1 MKIERPKRWLIITII
16 TLSFF
21 ATAIPILGV
30 LVGVLLLI
38 KMKKDNKI
46 FDFLISQNQ
55 TLENTEK
62 KIKQKQIDL
71 ENLNSKIKTNNNENE
86 KAILEYNS
94 NIYNL
99 KSEIEL
105 LTYKIKAIKDDYTN
119 YYDNFEEIKSYKDLE
134 KILTTL
140 QVGLYAKEYNFDI
153 SEEFRI
159 ELKSKQKEQAECIKN
174 NQAIKQNL
182 NNNILYN
189 YSLKKSDYNK
199 VINAIIKL
207 SLRAFNNE
215 CDSVIAKVTSK
226 NIVNSRKRIESS
238 FDNINKLIDSFGLM
252 ISIDYFK
259 LKINEVQLAYEY
271 EVKKAEEREE
281 QKQLKDQMREEAKV
295 KSEIDKMEKEAKK
308 ETELYEKALKK
319 ATLELQNASIEEQ
332 NKLDLQIQSL
342 KDKLKEAEEKM
353 KRAKSMAE
361 QTKAGHVYIIS
372 NIGSFGENIYKI
384 GMTRRLD
391 PTERVN
397 ELSSASVPFPF
408 DIHATI
414 QTDNA
419 PALENELHKKF
430 EKNKLNKINSRKE
443 FFKISLNEIEQAVK
457 ELYGD
462 FKITKHA
469 EAYEYKQSLLE
480 TNVN

>member
-1 MKIERPKRWLIITII
+1 MKIEKPKKWLIITII
-16 TLSFF
+16 ALSFF
-21 ATAIPILGV
+21 ATAIPILGA
-30 LVGVLLLI
+30 LVGILLLI
-38 KMKKDNKI
+38 KMKKDTEI
-46 FDFLISQNQ
+46 FDFLISQTQ

-105 LTYKIKAIKDDYTN
+105 LTYRIRAIKDDYKN

-140 QVGLYAKEYNFDI
+140 QVGLYTKEYNFDI
-153 SEEFRI
+153 SEEFRV

-189 YSLKKSDYNK
+189 YFLKKSDYNK

-252 ISIDYFK
+252 ISTDYFK

-361 QTKAGHVYIIS
+361 KTKAGHVYIIS